1 MKIRSVAAISATAA
15 LALGLTAC
23 GGSSGGKS
31 DSGSGKKIAIGIK
44 YDQPGMGYKETSGKF
59 TGLDVDVATYVAKE
73 LGYSADQIDFKES
86 PSKQREKMLQSGA
99 VKMTFATY
107 TINDERKKVVSFAGP
122 YFVAGQS
129 VLVRKDS
136 TINNVKDLA
145 GKKVCSVTGS
155 DSVEGLKKEQPNLV
169 PQKYDKY
176 SECASALADGVID
189 AVTTDDTILSGY
201 AHQDIYKGKFKLVGG
216 TFTEEPYGVGLH
228 KGDTATCEKVNK
240 AIAKMIKDGSWKKA
254 VEKNLGADYKYNTK
268 LNPPKQDAC
277 S

>member
-1 MKIRSVAAISATAA
+1 MKIRSVAAVTAA
-15 LALGLTAC
+15 AALGLGLSAC
-23 GGSSGGKS
+23 GGSSSGG
-31 DSGSGKKIAIGIK
+31 GSGGKIAIGIK
-44 YDQPGMGYKETSGKF
+44 YDQPGMGYKDPSGKF
-59 TGLDVDVATYVAKE
+59 TGLDVAVATYVAKE
-73 LGYSADQIDFKES
+73 LGYSADKIDFKES
-86 PSKQREKMLQSGA
+86 PSKQREKMLQSGT

-136 TINNVKDLA
+136 NINSVKDLA

-201 AHQDIYKGKFKLVGG
+201 ANQDIYKGKFKLVGG
-216 TFTEEPYGVGLH
+216 TFTQEPYGVGLK

-254 VEKNLGADYKYNTK
+254 VEENLGADYKYNAT
-268 LNPPKQDAC
+268 LNPPTQDAC